1 MSASVLCC
9 FDWSLGGRGCY
20 DHVVPLMSANAHR
33 GFGVFAHPAPGVS
46 NEHGVAHLCAAMA
59 MILQAPLLFLVVIT
73 GAWPVLPA
81 MAQRAD
87 VVRPA
92 ANGNFLTTK
101 VQGNRGEYHQML
113 WLVIDQ
119 DRNGLNCRSLG
130 GDAVPLVSLDY
141 GSILRTAIAQSQLNG
156 IVFQDDQAWLPVDVG
171 PRGTFVF
178 DHRPL
183 QARGEMLRCKVR
195 ANAALI
201 TPINPDAFDETAA
214 PGVRTIPS
222 RP

>member
-1 MSASVLCC
+1 
-9 FDWSLGGRGCY
+9 
-20 DHVVPLMSANAHR
+20 MSANAHR
-33 GFGVFAHPAPGVS
+33 GLGVFAHPAPGVS
-46 NEHGVAHLCAAMA
+46 NEHGVVYLCVAMA
-59 MILQAPLLFLVVIT
+59 IILHARLLFWVVT
-73 GAWPVLPA
+73 AVSWTVLPV

-87 VVRPA
+87 VVRPD

-119 DRNGLNCRSLG
+119 DHKGLNCRSLG

-141 GSILRTAIAQSQLNG
+141 GSILRTAITQPQLNG
-156 IVFQDDQAWLPVDVG
+156 IDFEDDQAWLPVDVG
-171 PRGTFVF
+171 PRGNFVF

-183 QARGEMLRCKVR
+183 KARGKLLRCRVR

-201 TPINPDAFDETAA
+201 TPINPDDFDETAA
-214 PGVRTIPS
+214 RGLRTIHS